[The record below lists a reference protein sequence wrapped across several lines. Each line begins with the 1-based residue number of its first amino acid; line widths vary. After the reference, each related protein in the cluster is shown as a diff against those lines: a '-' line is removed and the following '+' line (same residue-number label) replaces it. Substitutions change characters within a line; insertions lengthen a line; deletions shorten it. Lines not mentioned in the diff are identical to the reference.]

1 MGSRN
6 YQKMDSLYVY
16 VKNKKSAD
24 GEEVF
29 WNCKKRMS
37 DKYKAIVHTKTGDA
51 TVIKRINKHNH
62 SRNGARGEILSA
74 RNEIKERSTTTQET
88 TLCTSAIVTRT

>member
-1 MGSRN
+1 
-6 YQKMDSLYVY
+6 MDSLYVY

-37 DKYKAIVHTKTGDA
+37 DKYKAIVHTKTGDM
-51 TVIKRINKHNH
+51 TKESTNITTPEMEHVVKSLVRETKSKKETRQLNKLH
-62 SRNGARGEILSA
+62 
-74 RNEIKERSTTTQET
+74 
-88 TLCTSAIVTRT
+88 